1 MKINEVKQLLCS
13 SFCRDI
19 GFKETK
25 YGAIVSLPVF
35 DMDGDAFSIYLSEIT
50 GGWRLSDG
58 ANTVMRLSYEND
70 LDSLF
75 KGSRL
80 DLFNNYVAE
89 ANAEYDDGELI
100 LQIPADQLIAGLFE
114 FTRLLNRVSD
124 LALLKQHRAASTFKD
139 QLRDAIFSLI
149 PNDKIHENYR
159 VPGLPNAD
167 DYVIDYMID
176 AETPLFLF
184 GASNKD
190 SVRLSIITMQYLEK
204 HEINFNSLVI
214 LEDSSK
220 LPTQDLNRLMIAA
233 NDIIPNLHELQA
245 IDRKIKHRLVC

>member
-25 YGAIVSLPVF
+25 YGAIVSLPVY

-89 ANAEYDDGELI
+89 ANAEYDDGELV

-114 FTRLLNRVSD
+114 FTRLLSRVSD
-124 LALLKQHRAASTFKD
+124 LALLKQHRVASTFKD

-204 HEINFNSLVI
+204 HDINFNSLVI

>member
-25 YGAIVSLPVF
+25 YGAIVSLPVY

-50 GGWRLSDG
+50 AGWRLSDG

-114 FTRLLNRVSD
+114 FTRLLSRVSD
-124 LALLKQHRAASTFKD
+124 LALLKQHRVASTFKD

-149 PNDKIHENYR
+149 PTDKIHENYR

-204 HEINFNSLVI
+204 HDINFNSLVI

>member
-124 LALLKQHRAASTFKD
+124 LALLKQHRVVSTFKD
-139 QLRDAIFSLI
+139 QLRDALFSLI

-204 HEINFNSLVI
+204 HGINFNSLVI

>member
-1 MKINEVKQLLCS
+1 MKVNEVKQLLCS

-25 YGAIVSLPVF
+25 SGAIVSLPIF
-35 DMDGDAFSIYLSEIT
+35 DMDGDAFTIYLSEIT

-58 ANTVMRLSYEND
+58 ASTIMRLSYEND
-70 LDSLF
+70 LDTLF

-80 DLFNNYVAE
+80 DLFDNYVAE
-89 ANAEYDDGELI
+89 ANAEYDDGEFTM
-100 LQIPADQLIAGLFE
+100 QIPADQLIVGLFE
-114 FTRLLNRVSD
+114 FTRLLNRISD
-124 LALLKQHRAASTFKD
+124 LALLKQHRVVSTFKD
-139 QLRDAIFSLI
+139 QLREALFSLL
-149 PNDKIHENYR
+149 PSDQIHENYR
-159 VPGLPNAD
+159 VPCLPNAD

-190 SVRLSIITMQYLEK
+190 AVRLSIITMQYLEK
-204 HEINFNSLVI
+204 NDINFNSLVI

-220 LPTQDLNRLMIAA
+220 LPAQDLSRLMIAA
-233 NDIIPNLHELQA
+233 NDIIPNLHEMQA
-245 IDRKIKHRLVC
+245 IEKKIKHRLVC

>member
-1 MKINEVKQLLCS
+1 MKINEVKQLLCN

-19 GFKETK
+19 GFKETRN
-25 YGAIVSLPVF
+25 GAIVSLPIF

-58 ANTVMRLSYEND
+58 ASTMMRLSYEND
-70 LDSLF
+70 LDTLL
-75 KGSRL
+75 KGSRF

-89 ANAEYDDGELI
+89 ANAEYDDGEFTM
-100 LQIPADQLIAGLFE
+100 QIPADQLVMGLFE
-114 FTRLLNRVSD
+114 FTRLLNRISD
-124 LALLKQHRAASTFKD
+124 LALLKQHRVVSTFKD
-139 QLRDAIFSLI
+139 QLREALFSLL
-149 PNDKIHENYR
+149 PSDQIHENYR

-167 DYVIDYMID
+167 DYVIDYMVE

-204 HEINFNSLVI
+204 HNINFNSLVI

-233 NDIIPNLHELQA
+233 NDIIPNLHETQA
-245 IDRKIKHRLVC
+245 IEKKIKHRLVC

>member
-1 MKINEVKQLLCS
+1 MKVNEVKQLLCN

-25 YGAIVSLPVF
+25 NGAIVSLPIF
-35 DMDGDAFSIYLSEIT
+35 DMDGDAFSVYLSEIA

-58 ANTVMRLSYEND
+58 ASTVMRLSYEND

-80 DLFNNYVAE
+80 DLFSNYVAE
-89 ANAEYDDGELI
+89 ANAEYDDGEFTM
-100 LQIPADQLIAGLFE
+100 QIPADQLVAGLFE
-114 FTRLLNRVSD
+114 FTRLLNRISD
-124 LALLKQHRAASTFKD
+124 LALLKQHRVISTFKD
-139 QLRDAIFSLI
+139 QLREALFSLL
-149 PNDKIHENYR
+149 PSDQIHENYH

-167 DYVIDYMID
+167 DYIIDYMIE

-204 HEINFNSLVI
+204 HDINFNSLVI

-220 LPTQDLNRLMIAA
+220 LPAQDLSRLMIAA
-233 NDIIPNLHELQA
+233 NDIIPNLHEMQA
-245 IDRKIKHRLVC
+245 IEKKIKHRLVC

>member
-25 YGAIVSLPVF
+25 YGAIVSLPVY

-124 LALLKQHRAASTFKD
+124 LALLKQHRVASTFKD

-204 HEINFNSLVI
+204 HDINFNSLVI

>member
-1 MKINEVKQLLCS
+1 MKINEVKQLLCN

-19 GFKETK
+19 GFKETRN
-25 YGAIVSLPVF
+25 GAIVSLPIF

-58 ANTVMRLSYEND
+58 ASTVMRLSYEND
-70 LDSLF
+70 LDTLL
-75 KGSRL
+75 KGSRF
-80 DLFNNYVAE
+80 DLFNNYVVE
-89 ANAEYDDGELI
+89 AGAEYDDGEFTM
-100 LQIPADQLIAGLFE
+100 QIPADQLVMGLFE
-114 FTRLLNRVSD
+114 FTRLLNRISD
-124 LALLKQHRAASTFKD
+124 LALLKQHRVVSTFKD
-139 QLRDAIFSLI
+139 QLREALFSLL
-149 PNDKIHENYR
+149 PSDQIHENYR

-167 DYVIDYMID
+167 DYVIDYMVE

-204 HEINFNSLVI
+204 HDINFNSLVI

-233 NDIIPNLHELQA
+233 NDIIPNLHEMQA
-245 IDRKIKHRLVC
+245 IEKKIKHRLVC